1 MNDKTK
7 HSASDTKLVTSGRH
21 ADQHAGAV
29 NPPVFRAS
37 TILHPDLETLESKGQ
52 RYTYGRRGTP
62 TTDAFAEA
70 MTALEGGAGTVLLPS
85 GLAAV
90 TTAILALTASG
101 DHILLTESCYGP
113 TRAFC
118 HGLLRRFGVDF
129 TIFDPLIGADIE
141 KLIRPD
147 TKLIFLESPG
157 SLTFDV
163 QDVPAIASIARARG
177 IKTALDNTWATPLYF
192 KPLAHGVD
200 VSIHAAT
207 KYISGHSDCLL
218 GTITANAA
226 TWDAVLDTHGRLGMS
241 VSGDDAYLGQRGLR
255 SLSPRLQRH
264 RETAEKLIAWL
275 AQRPEVS
282 RILYPAHPRDPGYA
296 LWQRDFTG
304 ATGLFGLELV
314 PAPKAALS
322 AFFRGFSLFG
332 IGWSWGGY
340 ESLIVPAH
348 AHRENQPGNGE
359 RVRISAGFEA
369 PEDLIADLAR
379 AFDRFNAARPK
390 A

>member
-1 MNDKTK
+1 MSDPTK
-7 HSASDTKLVTSGRH
+7 HSADLTKLVVSGRH
-21 ADQHAGAV
+21 PDQHAGAV

-37 TILHPDLETLESKGQ
+37 TILHPDLETLENKGQ

-62 TTDAFAEA
+62 TIDAFAEA
-70 MTALEGGAGTVLLPS
+70 MTELEGGAGTVLAPS

-90 TTAILALTASG
+90 TAAILSLTASG

-118 HGLLRRFGVDF
+118 HGLLRRFGVDH
-129 TIFDPLIGADIE
+129 TIYDPLAGAQIE
-141 KLIRPD
+141 KLIRPN

-157 SLTFDV
+157 SLTFEV
-163 QDVPAIASIARARG
+163 QDVSAITAIARARG
-177 IKTALDNTWATPLYF
+177 IKTALDNTWATPLFF

-207 KYISGHSDCLL
+207 KYITGHSDCLL

-226 TWDAVLDTHGRLGMS
+226 TWDEVLDTHGRLGLS

-255 SLSPRLQRH
+255 TLGPRLQRH

-275 AQRPEVS
+275 EQQPEVA
-282 RILYPAHPRDPGYA
+282 RILYPAHAKDPGHA
-296 LWQRDFTG
+296 LWRRDFTG
-304 ATGLFGLELV
+304 ASGLFGFELV
-314 PAPKAALS
+314 PAPKAALE

-348 AHRENQPGNGE
+348 AHREGNGSGGHLL
-359 RVRISAGFEA
+359 RISAGFEA
-369 PEDLIADLAR
+369 PDDLIADLAR
-379 AFDRFNAARPK
+379 GLQRFNAARPK

>member
-1 MNDKTK
+1 MSDPTK
-7 HSASDTKLVTSGRH
+7 HSADLTKLVAAGRH
-21 ADQHAGAV
+21 PDHHFGAV

-37 TILHPDLETLESKGQ
+37 TILHPDLETLEQKGQ

-62 TTDAFAEA
+62 TVDAFTQA
-70 MTALEGGAGTVLLPS
+70 MTELEGGAGTVLAPS

-90 TTAILALTASG
+90 TTAILSLTASG
-101 DHILLTESCYGP
+101 DHMLLTESCYGP

-118 HGLLRRFGVDF
+118 HGMLRRFGVDY
-129 TIFDPLIGADIE
+129 TIYDPLIGAGIE
-141 KLIRPD
+141 RLIRPN

-157 SLTFDV
+157 SLTFEV
-163 QDVPAIASIARARG
+163 QDVPAITAVARKHG
-177 IKTALDNTWATPLYF
+177 IRTALDNTWATPLYF

-207 KYISGHSDCLL
+207 KYITGHSDCLL

-226 TWDAVLDTHGRLGMS
+226 TWDAVLDTHGRLGLS

-255 SLSPRLQRH
+255 TLSPRLARH
-264 RETAEKLIAWL
+264 RETAEKLIAW
-275 AQRPEVS
+275 AEQRPEVS
-282 RILYPAHPRDPGYA
+282 RILFPAHAKDPGHA

-314 PAPKAALS
+314 AAPKAALS

-340 ESLIVPAH
+340 ESLIVPAD
-348 AHRENQPGNGE
+348 AHRANGHGDGHL
-359 RVRISAGFEA
+359 VRISAGFEA
-369 PEDLIADLAR
+369 AEDLIADLAR
-379 AFDRFNAARPK
+379 AFDRFNAART
-390 A
+390 